1 MRTPGAA
8 LQGALKVLN
17 GFSTPHRT
25 WLEVEGLGVFTASAV
40 LMRAWNG
47 NTPACRF
54 VMVEEPL
61 YHT

>member
-17 GFSTPHRT
+17 GFSTPHQT
-25 WLEVEGLGVFTASAV
+25 WLEVESLGVFTTLAV
-40 LMRAWNG
+40 LMPAWNS
-47 NTPACRF
+47 NTPAYRF
-54 VMVEEPL
+54 IIVKEPL